1 MNPSGYM
8 GIMLLVLFA
17 TACLPTPSPTAG
29 DAPYIWQGWVY
40 GDFPSQDA
48 PGLETGTVRLWAMD
62 GELIAEGAQ
71 LDASRPSLWTLEID
85 ETQAAEVRISGPDH
99 PTTVWRTA
107 TPTAQSFWYAGTL
120 FAPTLASI
128 EAFWSDL
135 AEVAQADLATEQGAN
150 LLGESLLVWPE
161 DEAGWTGA
169 SVTVYDG
176 EGRVHA
182 AVTLSTDDDGFL
194 VPSDGTDRPI
204 TTFAATGLAPGP
216 VRLVIDSA
224 DGRSAVMDYNAGP
237 GELLSAFS
245 FTLPEPQ

>member
-1 MNPSGYM
+1 MNASGYM
-8 GIMLLVLFA
+8 VTMFSVLIA
-17 TACLPTPSPTAG
+17 TACMPAPTPTAS

-48 PGLETGTVRLWAMD
+48 PGLEIGTVRLWSME

-71 LDASRPSLWTLEID
+71 LDANRPSLWTLEVD
-85 ETQAAEVRISGPDH
+85 DTQAAEIRISGPDH
-99 PTTVWRTA
+99 PTTVWRTS
-107 TPTAQSFWYAGTL
+107 TPNAQSFWYAGTL
-120 FAPTLASI
+120 FAPTLGSI
-128 EAFWSDL
+128 DAFWTDLSEVAQSDL
-135 AEVAQADLATEQGAN
+135 AIGEGAN
-150 LLGESLLVWPE
+150 LLGESLFVWPE

-169 SVTVYDG
+169 TVTVYDG
-176 EGRVHA
+176 EGRVHS
-182 AVTLSTDDDGFL
+182 AVTLSTDDEGFL
-194 VPSDGTDRPI
+194 VPSDGTERPI